1 MLHKRAKGAEK
12 PMKYGNNNYRRS
24 NDRLGFM
31 SCNTVV
37 ATHNKMNKE
46 RFICL
51 RDNFCKDF
59 PNPNNRNCGGIQHLQ
74 EVESYSLH
82 TSL

>member
-1 MLHKRAKGAEK
+1 MLHKGAKGAEK
-12 PMKYGNNNYRRS
+12 PMKYGNNIIGGLMT
-24 NDRLGFM
+24 DWFFL